1 MSCNPLLKGLNLSC
15 DEIGTRYYQNV
26 VLVNLKDVSTFNIE
40 TLGQKNRVSFNLDI
54 GTTGYRFSSNE
65 RVELI
70 GANFN
75 KTRVKN
81 VDYYDHRIN
90 MPIAGTSEYIKTLL
104 RELDGGEYFGA
115 VHHVDGVVEIFG
127 FEYGLQTNGYDYNA
141 QGGIG
146 GANLILSST
155 YTERY
160 PPFVYL
166 PKSTQPNVTQQEQ
179 AIIDFDNLF
188 ADIPS
193 PLTGD
198 FNNDFSDD
206 FYITG

>member
-26 VLVNLKDVSTFNIE
+26 VLVNLKDVDQFLIQ
-40 TLGQKNRVSFNLDI
+40 TLGQKNRVSFNLDD

-81 VDYYDHRIN
+81 VDYYDHRIT

-115 VHHVDGVVEIFG
+115 VHHVDGVIEIFG

-146 GANLILSST
+146 GTSLTLSST

-160 PPFVYL
+160 PPFIYL
-166 PKSTQPNVTQQEQ
+166 PTKPPIGVTPQEQ
-179 AIIDFDNLF
+179 AIIDFDNAF
-188 ADIPS
+188 AGIPT
-193 PLTGD
+193 LLNGD